1 MATGECVVFALARR
15 GERTDAVELSVGVE
29 LIATACQDFM
39 TIGLMSHVPHNA
51 VVGGAEHIVEG
62 YGEFHN
68 AQARSEMPWV
78 VGHFLNDVGAQ
89 FFAHGGKFLNA

>member
-15 GERTDAVELSVGVE
+15 REWADAVELSIGVE
-29 LIATACQDFM
+29 LIAAACQDFM

-51 VVGGAEHIVEG
+51 IVGGAEHIVEG

-89 FFAHGGKFLNA
+89 FFAHCGKFLNA